1 MSLFGLLAFALT
13 GVRFSDVTS
22 GFQALNADVLRFFTA
37 ERYPVD
43 YPDADVLIMLTRAG
57 FKIKEVPVRMYSRA
71 GAGSMH
77 SGLRPFYYVFKMLLS
92 VLLTPLRREALKG
105 KGA

>member
-1 MSLFGLLAFALT
+1 
-13 GVRFSDVTS
+13 
-22 GFQALNADVLRFFTA
+22 
-37 ERYPVD
+37 VD

-77 SGLRPFYYVFKMLLS
+77 SGLRRRGNKRRVSLRHLDNSACVRGLKILWVHIGLYKRAFKAIL
-92 VLLTPLRREALKG
+92 ALKDNSINFS
-105 KGA
+105 KRHELCKLIYNT